1 MPHNALA
8 FSTEI
13 FFFFFL
19 PLVALVTL
27 WRKGRD
33 LNPNEA

>member
-1 MPHNALA
+1 MLHNALA
-8 FSTEI
+8 MSTEI
-13 FFFFFL
+13 FFFL
-19 PLVALVTL
+19 PLFALVTL